1 MIRRALATVVAL
13 MLVVPLL
20 AEARPS
26 PGARASD
33 RVPSAQLQAAG
44 SGSMTIFGRMAIT
57 GVIPGRGTVV
67 VIDRG
72 GDAQARLA
80 GQPIRVSR
88 KRPTRV
94 RNASGILLVTGSNVS
109 VQIVGV
115 DLAFSIAGNGQA
127 RLRGS
132 GVYRLNSGE
141 QRSWPRATIRVQPS
155 SGKRRGER
163 RDERRGD
170 RRSAVTAS
178 SRR

>member
-13 MLVVPLL
+13 MLVVPVL

-26 PGARASD
+26 SGKRAGD
-33 RVPSAQLQAAG
+33 RVPSAQLQAGG
-44 SGSMTIFGRMAIT
+44 SGSMTITGRMAIT
-57 GVIPGRGTVV
+57 GVIPGRGTLV

-80 GQPIRVSR
+80 GQPIQVSR
-88 KRPTRV
+88 KRATRV

-109 VQIVGV
+109 VQIVGI

-141 QRSWPRATIRVQPS
+141 ERSWTRATIKVEPS
-155 SGKRRGER
+155 SGDRRAA
-163 RDERRGD
+163 RRGD
-170 RRSAVTAS
+170 RRPSAA
-178 SRR
+178 RR